1 MSSNNV
7 PNRRVEVMAGLTSFF
22 AISYIVIVNPLI
34 LADGGI
40 PAELSVF
47 ATIFAS
53 AIGCLLMAFWADVP
67 IILTPG
73 MGINAFFTYTVVTN
87 MGFRWQEALAISLV
101 SALIF
106 FALAVTRAGRVLADA
121 VPKSLKYAVTAGIGL
136 FLVEIGLEK
145 AELIRAGENSI
156 LALGDLRN
164 PSALLALLGLVLSL
178 LFYQRRVKG
187 GFFIAILIV
196 TVIANAL
203 GLVQANTIEID
214 MTRLGE
220 YGALLFAEDFSSML
234 TVSFWLAVFSM
245 TMILVC
251 ESIGLLEGLLPDTA
265 KFRNAFR
272 ASSLTA
278 VLSSVLGTSPTVAA
292 AESAAGIVEGGRSG
306 LTALVGGAL
315 FLLTLV
321 FIPLLAYVPQA
332 AVAPVI
338 IITGALMMQHLEN
351 IQFQDFSEWFPAFL
365 IIVLIPL
372 TNSISTGLA
381 FGFAAHPMMKVF
393 TGRRHE
399 LGTLSYVL
407 GVLFLLQLV
416 FEAAQ

>member
-53 AIGCLLMAFWADVP
+53 AIGCLLMAFWADAP

-73 MGINAFFTYTVVTN
+73 MGINAFFTYTVVVN

-196 TVIANAL
+196 TIIANAL

-220 YGALLFAEDFSSML
+220 YSALLFAEDFSSML
-234 TVSFWLAVFSM
+234 TVAVFSM
-245 TMILVC
+245 TMILVF
-251 ESIGLLEGLLPDTA
+251 ESIGLLEGLLPDTE

>member
-53 AIGCLLMAFWADVP
+53 AIGCLLMAFWADAP

-73 MGINAFFTYTVVTN
+73 MGINAFFTYTVVVN

-234 TVSFWLAVFSM
+234 TVAVFSM
-245 TMILVC
+245 TMILVF
-251 ESIGLLEGLLPDTA
+251 ESIGLLEGLLPDTE

-315 FLLTLV
+315 FLITLV

-351 IQFQDFSEWFPAFL
+351 IRFQDFSEWFPAFL

>member
-53 AIGCLLMAFWADVP
+53 AIGCLLMAFWADAP

-73 MGINAFFTYTVVTN
+73 MGINAFFTYTVVVN

-156 LALGDLRN
+156 
-164 PSALLALLGLVLSL
+164 LALLGLVLSL

-245 TMILVC
+245 TMILVF

>member
-1 MSSNNV
+1 MSSDNV
-7 PNRRVEVMAGLTSFF
+7 QSKRVEVMAGLTSFF
-22 AISYIVIVNPLI
+22 AISYIIIVNPLI

-53 AIGCLLMAFWADVP
+53 AVGCLLMALWADAP

-87 MGFRWQEALAISLV
+87 MGFRWQEALAISLI

-106 FALAVTRAGRVLADA
+106 FALAVTRAGRVLANA

-156 LALGDLRN
+156 LALGDLQN
-164 PSALLALLGLVLSL
+164 PSAQLALLDLVLSL

-187 GFFIAILIV
+187 GFFIAILVV
-196 TVIANAL
+196 TVIANAFD
-203 GLVQANTIEID
+203 LVHANTIEID

-220 YGALLFAEDFSSML
+220 YGALLFVEDFSAVL
-234 TVSFWLAVFSM
+234 TISFWLAVFSM
-245 TMILVC
+245 TMILVF
-251 ESIGLLEGLLPDTA
+251 ESIGLLEGLLPDTE

-292 AESAAGIVEGGRSG
+292 AESAAGIVGG
-306 LTALVGGAL
+306 GGA
-315 FLLTLV
+315 
-321 FIPLLAYVPQA
+321 
-332 AVAPVI
+332 
-338 IITGALMMQHLEN
+338 
-351 IQFQDFSEWFPAFL
+351 D
-365 IIVLIPL
+365 
-372 TNSISTGLA
+372 
-381 FGFAAHPMMKVF
+381 
-393 TGRRHE
+393 
-399 LGTLSYVL
+399 
-407 GVLFLLQLV
+407 
-416 FEAAQ
+416 

>member
-53 AIGCLLMAFWADVP
+53 AIGCLLMAFWADAP

-73 MGINAFFTYTVVTN
+73 MGINAFFTYTVVVN

-145 AELIRAGENSI
+145 AGAPGTT
-156 LALGDLRN
+156 A
-164 PSALLALLGLVLSL
+164 ALALLGLVLSL

-196 TVIANAL
+196 TIIANAL

-245 TMILVC
+245 TMILVF

>member
-53 AIGCLLMAFWADVP
+53 AIGCLLMAFWADAP

-73 MGINAFFTYTVVTN
+73 MGINAFFTYTVVVN

-196 TVIANAL
+196 TIIANAL

-245 TMILVC
+245 TMILVF

-321 FIPLLAYVPQA
+321 FIPLLSYVPQA

-381 FGFAAHPMMKVF
+381 FGFAAYPMMKVF
-393 TGRRHE
+393 MGRRHE

>member
-1 MSSNNV
+1 MSSENV
-7 PNRRVEVMAGLTSFF
+7 QSRRVEVMAGLTSFF
-22 AISYIVIVNPLI
+22 AISYIIIVNPLI

-53 AIGCLLMAFWADVP
+53 ALGCLLMALWADAP

-73 MGINAFFTYTVVTN
+73 MGINAFFTYTVVAN

-145 AELIRAGENSI
+145 AELIRADENSI
-156 LALGDLRN
+156 LALGDLQN
-164 PSALLALLGLVLSL
+164 PSAQLALLGLVLSL

-187 GFFIAILIV
+187 GFFIAILVV
-196 TVIANAL
+196 TVIANVFD
-203 GLVQANTIEID
+203 LVHANTIEID

-220 YGALLFAEDFSSML
+220 YGALLFVEDFSAVL
-234 TVSFWLAVFSM
+234 TISFWLAVFSM
-245 TMILVC
+245 TMILVF
-251 ESIGLLEGLLPDTA
+251 ESIGLLEGLLPDTE

-292 AESAAGIVEGGRSG
+292 AESAAGIVEGGAARTDGTRRRRTVPAHARIHPPARLRSADG
-306 LTALVGGAL
+306 CCAGHHHHGCTDDAAARKHPLSG
-315 FLLTLV
+315 FLRV
-321 FIPLLAYVPQA
+321 VPCVPHHRA
-332 AVAPVI
+332 HPADE
-338 IITGALMMQHLEN
+338 QHLDGARVWLCRAPHDE
-351 IQFQDFSEWFPAFL
+351 SVHGAP
-365 IIVLIPL
+365 P
-372 TNSISTGLA
+372 
-381 FGFAAHPMMKVF
+381 
-393 TGRRHE
+393 
-399 LGTLSYVL
+399 
-407 GVLFLLQLV
+407 
-416 FEAAQ
+416 

>member
-53 AIGCLLMAFWADVP
+53 AIGCLLMAFWADAP

-73 MGINAFFTYTVVTN
+73 MGINAFFTYTVVVN

-136 FLVEIGLEK
+136 FLVEIGL
-145 AELIRAGENSI
+145 ENSI

-245 TMILVC
+245 TMILVF

-306 LTALVGGAL
+306 LTALVSGAL

>member
-53 AIGCLLMAFWADVP
+53 AIGCLLMAFWADAP

-73 MGINAFFTYTVVTN
+73 MGINAFFTYTVVVN

-196 TVIANAL
+196 TIIANAL

-245 TMILVC
+245 TMILVF

-315 FLLTLV
+315 F
-321 FIPLLAYVPQA
+321 LLAYVPQA

>member
-53 AIGCLLMAFWADVP
+53 VIGCLLMAFWADAP

-73 MGINAFFTYTVVTN
+73 MGINAFFTYTVVVN

-234 TVSFWLAVFSM
+234 PVSFWLAVFSM
-245 TMILVC
+245 TMILVF
-251 ESIGLLEGLLPDTA
+251 ESLGLPDTA

-272 ASSLTA
+272 ASALTA

>member
-53 AIGCLLMAFWADVP
+53 AIGCLLMAFWADAP

-73 MGINAFFTYTVVTN
+73 MGINAFFTYTVVVN

-145 AELIRAGENSI
+145 AALIRAGENSI
-156 LALGDLRN
+156 
-164 PSALLALLGLVLSL
+164 LALLGLVLSL

-245 TMILVC
+245 TMILVF

-407 GVLFLLQLV
+407 GVLFLLQLI